1 LKNFLIASAAALLIS
16 AGAQAASA
24 YSPMPEVTAKA
35 PVTAP
40 AADGSYKVAQNRINN
55 NRRGDRRRNRGRD
68 AAIGLGVAGAIIGLG
83 AAAAA
88 AEARRDRGPR
98 YCRRVE
104 RRCADDWGWE
114 TRRWFR
120 CVERRG
126 C

>member
-1 LKNFLIASAAALLIS
+1 MLKNFLIASAVALLIS
-16 AGAQAASA
+16 AGAQTASA

-40 AADGSYKVAQNRINN
+40 AADGSYKVAHRTG
-55 NRRGDRRRNRGRD
+55 RRHSHRGRD

>member
-1 LKNFLIASAAALLIS
+1 MFKKFMIASAATLLIS
-16 AGAQAASA
+16 AGAQTASA
-24 YSPMPEVTAKA
+24 YTAMPEVAAKA
-35 PVTAP
+35 PVSAP
-40 AADGSYKVAQNRINN
+40 AADGSYKVAHRTG
-55 NRRGDRRRNRGRD
+55 RRHSHTGRNV
-68 AAIGLGVAGAIIGLG
+68 GLGIATGIIGLG
-83 AAAAA
+83 IAAAAA
-88 AEARRDRGPR
+88 DAARRDRGPR